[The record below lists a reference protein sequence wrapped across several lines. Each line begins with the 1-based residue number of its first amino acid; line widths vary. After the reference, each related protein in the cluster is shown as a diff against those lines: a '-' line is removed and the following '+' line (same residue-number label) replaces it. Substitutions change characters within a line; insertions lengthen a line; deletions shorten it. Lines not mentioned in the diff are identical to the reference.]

1 MITVPPAY
9 PFPTPLP
16 VIPRCWK
23 VRIFGQV
30 GALPSGNDL
39 LVQQFTGAP
48 PPTDAAVATLFATHW
63 APLANSLLST
73 EYQGVSVGVYNL
85 AAAGN
90 PLVEVPMLAPGG
102 AVGAPLPIA
111 SCAMIKHNV
120 GVRGK
125 VGKTFLSPI
134 VVLDT
139 DTANNNLGLIARG
152 RFQVQWDNFQ
162 TAVETDAAW
171 GAGGANLSVLSL
183 ITHKAYLPQ
192 ALHMVSST
200 AEVKL
205 ASQNRRRL
213 R

>member
-1 MITVPPAY
+1 MPPAY

-16 VIPRCWK
+16 VLPRCWK
-23 VRIFGQV
+23 VRIFGTV

-48 PPTDAAVATLFATHW
+48 PPTDTAVATLFANKW
-63 APLANSLLST
+63 AILANSLLNN
-73 EYQGVSVGVYNL
+73 EYAGQTVGVYNL
-85 AAAGN
+85 SSLGN

-102 AVGAPLPIA
+102 VAGAALPIA
-111 SCAMIKHNV
+111 TCALIKHNV

-134 VVLDT
+134 STLDT
-139 DTANNNLGLIARG
+139 DTANNNLGVIARG
-152 RFQVQWDNFQ
+152 RFQVQWDNF
-162 TAVETDAAW
+162 AASINTDPIW
-171 GAGGANLSVLSL
+171 GAGGANISVLSM
-183 ITHKAYLPQ
+183 ITAKALLPQ
-192 ALHMVSST
+192 ALHMLSST
-200 AEVKL
+200 AEIKL